1 MWSHI
6 SNLAEI
12 PLCLVT
18 LIYNMFLIIQMLV
31 HYNTKD
37 LNQVCLSNL
46 YIFKVDFIRC
56 TLSQLPWVTKLDVL
70 CFRDINSLDDLHP
83 SSFFLWIEMTPVPHY
98 YVPLLL
104 LNCIKGIAGPMIICI
119 ST

>member
-1 MWSHI
+1 MWSQI
-6 SNLAEI
+6 SNLTEI

-37 LNQVCLSNL
+37 LNQVHLSNM

-56 TLSQLPWVTKLDVL
+56 TLFQLPWVTKLDVL
-70 CFRDINSLDDLHP
+70 
-83 SSFFLWIEMTPVPHY
+83 EM
-98 YVPLLL
+98 LILR
-104 LNCIKGIAGPMIICI
+104 
-119 ST
+119 